1 MGSNVRFIS
10 LSEIFVAID
19 LYTKN
24 RTVFYRYNSTIVE
37 PEKLAVIVVMWLY
50 FRAVL

>member
-24 RTVFYRYNSTIVE
+24 RTVFTDITAQ
-37 PEKLAVIVVMWLY
+37 L
-50 FRAVL
+50 